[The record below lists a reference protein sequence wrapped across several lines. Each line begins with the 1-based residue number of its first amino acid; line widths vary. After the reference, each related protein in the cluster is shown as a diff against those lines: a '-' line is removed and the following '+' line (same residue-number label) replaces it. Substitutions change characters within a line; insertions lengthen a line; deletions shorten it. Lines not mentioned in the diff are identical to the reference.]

1 MYKIKF
7 LFQIVLEKSTDFA
20 DNIVEDVKQHPH
32 RKLIKTL
39 ELMIMFLVIDDKF
52 LQCYSTHTFAKK
64 IGDKCKIYV
73 DIKCIIR
80 TLLMI

>member
-39 ELMIMFLVIDDKF
+39 ELMIMFLVIDMTSF
-52 LQCYSTHTFAKK
+52 CNATQLIHLQRKSVINARFMS
-64 IGDKCKIYV
+64 I
-73 DIKCIIR
+73 
-80 TLLMI
+80 